1 MGATAR
7 NFFSDKEKNE
17 IMLAIVK
24 AELDCSGE
32 IRVHIDTN
40 CKDDVLNRAASVFEK
55 LGMINTRERNGVLF
69 YLAVKPHK
77 FAIIGDVGINA
88 RVDQDFWDKIKE
100 RMLVHFKQGAFAK
113 GITEAIDDTG
123 KELKKHFPWQKDD
136 VNELPNEI
144 SYGE

>member
-1 MGATAR
+1 
-7 NFFSDKEKNE
+7 
-17 IMLAIVK
+17 MLAIVK

-40 CKDDVLNRAASVFEK
+40 CKDDVLNRAATVFEK
-55 LGMINTRERNGVLF
+55 LGMVKTQERSGVLF

-88 RVDQDFWDKIKE
+88 RVDQDFWEKIKE
-100 RMLVHFKQGAFAK
+100 HMLVHFKQGAFAK
-113 GITEAIDDTG
+113 GLTEAIEASG

>member
-1 MGATAR
+1 
-7 NFFSDKEKNE
+7 
-17 IMLAIVK
+17 MLAIVK